1 MRVELLIVRHAS
13 AEATPAPGAGG
24 GDDAR
29 PLSSRGRRRFERGV
43 LGLAQLG
50 LGFEHLL
57 HSPKLRAVQTAEL
70 LLPLLDGECE
80 VTPLLAETPEESL
93 IDLLRRRA
101 EERARLCLVGHE
113 PWLSELALWLALG
126 WRVLESETSSALR
139 IAKGGVVLLDGEPR
153 PGRMRIKAL
162 LPPSALRRLGR
173 RS

>member
-1 MRVELLIVRHAS
+1 VKVELLVVRHAS
-13 AEATPAPGAGG
+13 AEPQPPPGSEG

-29 PLSSRGRRRFERGV
+29 PLSPRGRRRFERAV
-43 LGLAQLG
+43 LGLARLG
-50 LGFEHLL
+50 LAFEHLL
-57 HSPKLRAVQTAEL
+57 YSPKLRAVQTAEL

-80 VTPLLAETPEESL
+80 VTPLLAEQPDEPL
-93 IDLLRRRA
+93 LDLLRLRS
-101 EERARLCLVGHE
+101 EDRARLCVVGHE

-139 IAKGGVVLLDGEPR
+139 LAKGGVVLLDGEPR